1 MRRSNAFTVALGAVA
16 IALGVGAGAAS
27 AAVSS
32 PCPGDQGDPTTSGWA
47 LSTTTFDNA
56 YSRHAYV
63 GNGYLSQRVPATGT
77 GYVETTQKTGWPLF
91 TNAYDGAFVAGL
103 YSQEPDPLIPPHD
116 ATIAAIPTWSTL
128 KVGTGPDTYSATTP
142 AGQISNFRQTLFLR
156 CGVLRTSLTWTPRAG
171 RVTDLVY
178 EVIAARNSPHVGA
191 VRMTVT
197 PRWNG
202 PATVTDVIDGA
213 GARRVTQ
220 TGGGAVTGSR
230 TVDVAFRTTTGKDG
244 AVASTLSSGVQPK
257 SVSSTATAQNL
268 TASQGM
274 TFDLRNG
281 TSYEFTKFVGVDTAL
296 TSSTPQQSAISASQ
310 QAASTGW
317 ATLLAGHAAAWADL
331 WTSDI
336 VVSGRPEL
344 QEWIRSSLYALQ
356 SSIRAGDDNS
366 IAPAG
371 LSSDNYAGLIFWDA
385 ETWMYP
391 SLLAFHPDVAESIV
405 RYRQRTI
412 TAARANAV
420 KYGFQGVFFPWNG
433 AGTGDLDECHS
444 WDPPHCL
451 TQIHL
456 QGDIALSVWQYYL
469 ATGDT
474 AWLSSHWTLLQGI
487 AEFWAGR
494 VTANADGSYSINN
507 VAGPDEYSNGVDDGV
522 FTNAGAALALRNAT
536 RAATILGKQ
545 VPARWV
551 VIADHLRMPF
561 DEQNQV
567 FLQYDGYQGTQI
579 KQADTVLL
587 LYPLEWPMSNPVAA
601 NTLDYYAPRT
611 DPEGPA
617 MTDAIHAVDAAQI
630 GEPGCATHT
639 YLMRS
644 IRPFVRDPFAQ
655 YTEARGDKA
664 GAQDPLAGSPAYN
677 FLTGSGGFSQVF
689 TFGLTGLRWRE
700 DRVHLDPMLPPQLSD
715 GVTLKGIHW
724 HGRTFDIQ
732 IGASNTTV
740 TLRSGRSFTLE
751 SPGGTRKVS
760 SSATIPTRRPDL
772 VATDDLARC
781 RPATATS
788 EEAGMYAEAAVDG
801 STATIWSPL
810 VSPASLTADLGKVT
824 RVSSVVTNWSVKPAS
839 SRILTSTDG
848 TAWTEA
854 RVGPTGKLQ
863 GRVDARY
870 VRVEV
875 TSSGTTHPGLREL
888 EVR

>member
-1 MRRSNAFTVALGAVA
+1 MRRSVAFSAALVAVALGP
-16 IALGVGAGAAS
+16 AGGAS
-27 AAVSS
+27 AAITS
-32 PCPGDQGDPTTSGWA
+32 PCPDDQGDPTTTGWA

-56 YSRHAYV
+56 YTRHAYV

-77 GYVETTQKTGWPLF
+77 GYVATTQKTGWPLF

-103 YSQEPDPLIPPHD
+103 YSQEPNPLIPPHD

-128 KVGTGPDTYSATTP
+128 KVATGSDTYAATTP
-142 AGQISNFRQTLFLR
+142 AAQISNFRQTLFLR

-171 RVTDLVY
+171 RATDLVY

-197 PRWNG
+197 PQWSG
-202 PATVTDVIDGA
+202 PATITDVIDGA

-220 TGGGAVTGSR
+220 TGGGAVAGAR

-244 AVASTLSSGVQPK
+244 ALASTLSTSVQPT

-268 TASQGM
+268 TAGQAL
-274 TFDLRNG
+274 TFDAVAG

-296 TSSTPQQSAISASQ
+296 TSSTPRQSAIAASQ

-317 ATLLAGHAAAWADL
+317 AALLAGHAAAWADL

-344 QEWIRSSLYALQ
+344 QEWIRANLYALQ

-391 SLLAFHPDVAESIV
+391 SLLAMHPDVAKSVIE
-405 RYRQRTI
+405 YRQRTI
-412 TAARANAV
+412 PGARENARDY
-420 KYGFQGVFFPWNG
+420 KYKGLFFPWNG
-433 AGTGDLDECHS
+433 AGTGDLEECHS

-469 ATGDT
+469 ATGDA

-494 VTANADGSYSINN
+494 VAANADGSYSIKNI
-507 VAGPDEYSNGVDDGV
+507 AGPDEYSNGVNDGV

-536 RAATILGKQ
+536 RAAALLGKKA
-545 VPARWV
+545 PAQWA
-551 VIADHLRMPF
+551 VIADRLRMPF
-561 DEQNQV
+561 DGQNQV

-587 LYPLEWPMSNPVAA
+587 LYPLEWPMSKDVAA
-601 NTLDYYAPRT
+601 RTLDYYAPRT
-611 DPEGPA
+611 DPDGPA

-700 DRVHLDPMLPPQLSD
+700 DRVHLDPMLPPQLSS
-715 GVTLKGIHW
+715 GVTLKGLHW
-724 HGRTFDIQ
+724 RGRTFDVRID
-732 IGASNTTV
+732 ADTTTV
-740 TLRSGRSFTLE
+740 TLRGGGPFLLETPAGTQSVSG
-751 SPGGTRKVS
+751 
-760 SSATIPTRRPDL
+760 SATIPTRRPDR
-772 VATDDLARC
+772 APTGDHLARC
-781 RPATATS
+781 RPATASS
-788 EEAGMYAEAAVDG
+788 EEAGEYAEAAVDG
-801 STATIWSPL
+801 SVATVWSPTT
-810 VSPASLTADLGKVT
+810 SPANLTVDLGNVT
-824 RVSSVVTNWSVKPAS
+824 LVSSVVTRWVDAKRPNT
-839 SRILTSTDG
+839 RILTSTDG
-848 TAWTEA
+848 TTWTERHA
-854 RVGPTGKLQ
+854 NSSGTLQ
-863 GRVDARY
+863 SPVDARY
-870 VRVEV
+870 VRLEV
-875 TSSGTTHPGLREL
+875 TSSGKTHPGLREL

>member
-1 MRRSNAFTVALGAVA
+1 MRAAAVVIVIAFGFALGA
-16 IALGVGAGAAS
+16 AANAT

-32 PCPGDQGDPTTSGWA
+32 PCPGDKSDPTTSGWA

-56 YSRHAYV
+56 YARHAYV

-103 YSQEPDPLIPPHD
+103 YSTEPDPLIPPHD

-128 KVGTGPDTYSATTP
+128 TVGAGSDTYSANTP
-142 AGQISNFRQTLFLR
+142 AGEISNFRQTLFLR

-171 RVTDLVY
+171 RATDLVY
-178 EVIAARNSPHVGA
+178 DVISVRDRPHVGA
-191 VRMTVT
+191 VRMTMT
-197 PRWNG
+197 PRWSG

-213 GARRVTQ
+213 GARRIEQ
-220 TGGGAVTGSR
+220 TGGGAVTGAR
-230 TVDVAFRTTTGKDG
+230 TVDVAFRTTTGTAG
-244 AVASTLSSGVQPK
+244 AVASTLSSAVQPA
-257 SVSSTATAQNL
+257 SASATTHAQRL
-268 TASQGM
+268 TARQAI
-274 TFDLRNG
+274 TFDARNG
-281 TSYEFTKFVGVDTAL
+281 RSYEFTKFAGVDTAL
-296 TSSTPQQSAISASQ
+296 TSATPEQAAISASQ
-310 QAASTGW
+310 QAASVGW
-317 ATLLAGHAAAWADL
+317 SSLLAGHASAWADL
-331 WTSDI
+331 WQSD
-336 VVSGRPEL
+336 VVVNGRPEL
-344 QEWIRSSLYALQ
+344 QDWVRSNLYALW

-391 SLLAFHPDVAESIV
+391 SLLAFHPEVAESVIE
-405 RYRQRTI
+405 YRRKTLPG
-412 TAARANAV
+412 ARANAV
-420 KYGFQGVFFPWNG
+420 KYGLRGLFYPWNG

-474 AWLSSHWTLLQGI
+474 VWLRNHWTLLRGN

-494 VTANADGSYSINN
+494 VTKNADGSYSVNN

-536 RAATILGKQ
+536 RAAAILGER
-545 VPARWV
+545 VPAQWTL
-551 VIADHLRMPF
+551 IADRLRMPF
-561 DEQNQV
+561 DQQNQV
-567 FLQYDGYQGTQI
+567 FLQYDGYPGTQI

-587 LYPLEWPMSNPVAA
+587 LYPLEWPMSTQVAA

-611 DPEGPA
+611 DPDGPA

-630 GEPGCATHT
+630 GEAGCATHT

-655 YTEARGDKA
+655 FTEARGDKA
-664 GAQDPLAGSPAYN
+664 GAQDPLAGSPAYD

-700 DRVHLDPMLPPQLSD
+700 DRVHLDPMLPPQLAG
-715 GVTLKGIHW
+715 GVTLKGLHW
-724 HGRTFDIQ
+724 RGRTFDIEV
-732 IGASNTTV
+732 GASSTKV
-740 TLRSGRSFTLE
+740 TLRGGGAFTLE
-751 SPGGTRKVS
+751 SPGATQTVS
-760 SSATIPTRRPDL
+760 STATIPTRRPDL
-772 VATDDLARC
+772 APTDNLARC
-781 RPATATS
+781 RPATASS
-788 EEAGMYAEAAVDG
+788 EEPGEYAEAAVDG
-801 STATIWSPL
+801 SAATVWSPAA
-810 VSPASLTADLGKVT
+810 SPASLTVDLGQLT
-824 RVSSVVTNWSVKPAS
+824 RISSVVTTWGDVTPAT

-848 TAWTEA
+848 TTWTERRA
-854 RVGPTGKLQ
+854 GSAGKLQ
-863 GRVDARY
+863 PPADARY
-870 VRVEV
+870 VRIEV
-875 TSSGTTHPGLREL
+875 TSSGTAHPGLREL
-888 EVR
+888 VVR

>member
-1 MRRSNAFTVALGAVA
+1 MRRSAVCAVALVLAV
-16 IALGVGAGAAS
+16 ALGVGAAPAA
-27 AAVSS
+27 AAISS

-56 YSRHAYV
+56 YTRHAYV

-77 GYVETTQKTGWPLF
+77 GYVATTQQTGWPLF

-103 YSQEPDPLIPPHD
+103 YSKEPDPLIPPHD

-128 KVGTGPDTYSATTP
+128 KVATGPDTYSATTP

-156 CGVLRTSLTWTPRAG
+156 CGVLRTSLTWTPSSGRA
-171 RVTDLVY
+171 TDLVY
-178 EVIAARNSPHVGA
+178 EVIAARNRPHVGA
-191 VRMTVT
+191 VRLTLT
-197 PRWNG
+197 PHWNG
-202 PATVTDVIDGA
+202 PATVTDIIDGA

-220 TGGGAVTGSR
+220 TGGGAVSGAR
-230 TVDVAFRTTTGKDG
+230 TVDVAFRTATGKDG
-244 AVASTLSSGVQPK
+244 AVASTLTSGVAPS
-257 SVSSTATAQNL
+257 SVTSTATAQNL
-268 TASQGM
+268 TASQGI
-274 TFDLRNG
+274 TFDASDG
-281 TSYEFTKFVGVDTAL
+281 SSYEFTKFVGVDTAL
-296 TSSTPQQSAISASQ
+296 TSSTPQQAAISASQ

-317 ATLLAGHAAAWADL
+317 AALLAGHTAAWDDL
-331 WTSDI
+331 WGSDI
-336 VVSGRPEL
+336 VVNGRPEL
-344 QEWIRSSLYALQ
+344 QEWIRSNLYALQ

-391 SLLAFHPDVAESIV
+391 SLLAFHPAVAESIIQ
-405 RYRQRTI
+405 YRQRTI
-412 TAARANAV
+412 PGARNNAR
-420 KYGFQGVFFPWNG
+420 KYKLKGLFFPWNG
-433 AGTGDLDECHS
+433 AYTGDLDECHS

-469 ATGDT
+469 ATGDK

-507 VAGPDEYSNGVDDGV
+507 VAGPDEYSNGVNDGV

-536 RAATILGKQ
+536 RAAAILGKQ
-545 VPARWV
+545 APPQWT

-561 DEQNQV
+561 DGQNQV
-567 FLQYDGYQGTQI
+567 FRQYDGYQGTQI

-587 LYPLEWPMSNPVAA
+587 LYPLEWPMSTQVAA
-601 NTLDYYAPRT
+601 KTLDFYAPRT
-611 DPEGPA
+611 DPDGPA

-700 DRVHLDPMLPPQLSD
+700 DRVHLDPMLPPQLSG
-715 GVTLKGIHW
+715 GVTLKGLHW
-724 HGRTFDIQ
+724 HGRTFDVQ
-732 IGASNTTV
+732 IGGSTTTV
-740 TLRSGRSFTLE
+740 TLRSGGSFTLE
-751 SPGGTRKVS
+751 TPAGTQTVS

-772 VATDDLARC
+772 APTADLARC
-781 RPATATS
+781 RPATASS
-788 EEAGMYAEAAVDG
+788 EEAGQYAEAAVDG
-801 STATIWSPL
+801 SVATVWSPTT
-810 VSPASLTADLGKVT
+810 SPASLTVDLGKST
-824 RVSSVVTNWSVKPAS
+824 LVSSVLATWSDTKRTTT
-839 SRILTSTDG
+839 RILTSTDG
-848 TAWTEA
+848 TAWTEQ
-854 RVGPTGKLQ
+854 RVNASGKLQ
-863 GRVDARY
+863 TPVDARF

-875 TSSGTTHPGLREL
+875 TSSASPLPGLREL